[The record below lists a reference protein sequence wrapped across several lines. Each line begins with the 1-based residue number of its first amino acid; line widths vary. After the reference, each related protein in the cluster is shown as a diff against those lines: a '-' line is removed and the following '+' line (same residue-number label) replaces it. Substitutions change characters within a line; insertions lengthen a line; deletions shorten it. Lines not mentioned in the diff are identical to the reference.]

1 MDDLVPDPG
10 WESEDGLIA
19 RPGES
24 GGQPPW
30 NVTGGIDEAGG
41 ADPHDNLWWYA
52 DGTVWDLG
60 PADLDSDGDGR
71 PDALTSEL
79 GGAAAILSDVDGDG
93 RVDRMSVLEADGRV
107 TAWDV
112 DGSDEDWS
120 PTRVGRLD

>member
-10 WESEDGLIA
+10 WESEDHLIA
-19 RPGES
+19 RPDEV
-24 GGQPPW
+24 GGRPPW
-30 NVTGGIDEAGG
+30 SVTDDIVEVGG
-41 ADPHDNLWWYA
+41 ADPHDHLWWYA

-79 GGAAAILSDVDGDG
+79 NGSTAILADADGDG
-93 RVDRMSVLEADGRV
+93 RVDRMSVLDSDGRV
-107 TAWDV
+107 AAWGV
-112 DGSDEDWS
+112 DGSGEEWS